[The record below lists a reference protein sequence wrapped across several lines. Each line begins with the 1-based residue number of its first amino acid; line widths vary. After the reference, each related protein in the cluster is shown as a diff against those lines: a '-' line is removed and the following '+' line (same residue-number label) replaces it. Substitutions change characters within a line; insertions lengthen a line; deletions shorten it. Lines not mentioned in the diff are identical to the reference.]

1 MAKVLIVEDHAS
13 MRESLTTAL
22 TAAGDFSVV
31 GEVPNADYA
40 LDFCQPPA
48 PRPGADG
55 RLHRGR
61 RLRTEG
67 GGGHPQ
73 DRSGEI
79 KIIVMTAFDEIT
91 YIPRAKA
98 AGANGFIYKSR
109 SLNDF
114 LEVARA
120 VMAGGSSFPEPK
132 TIPLPQGEAPLTDR
146 EMEVLRLMCKHMTTK
161 EIAQELFISENTVKY
176 HKMNM
181 LGKTGFSKAVDLAF
195 YMISNGWINPLY

>member
-1 MAKVLIVEDHAS
+1 MTNVLIVEDHVS

-40 LDFCQPPA
+40 LDFCKH
-48 PRPGADG
+48 
-55 RLHRGR
+55 LHPE
-61 RLRTEG
+61 LVLMDVCTEG
-67 GGGHPQ
+67 GA
-73 DRSGEI
+73 SGLKAVEAI
-79 KIIVMTAFDEIT
+79 RKTDSEVKIIVMTAFDEIT
-91 YIPRAKA
+91 YIPRARA

-109 SLNDF
+109 SLHDF
-114 LEVARA
+114 LEVART
-120 VMAGGSSFPEPK
+120 VMAGGSSFPEPR
-132 TIPLPQGEAPLTDR
+132 TIPMPQGEAPLTDR
-146 EMEVLRLMCKHMTTK
+146 EMEVLRLMCRHMTNK

>member
-1 MAKVLIVEDHAS
+1 MTNVLIVEDHVS

-40 LDFCQPPA
+40 LDFCKH
-48 PRPGADG
+48 
-55 RLHRGR
+55 LHPE
-61 RLRTEG
+61 LVLMDVCTEG
-67 GGGHPQ
+67 GA
-73 DRSGEI
+73 SGLKAVEAI
-79 KIIVMTAFDEIT
+79 RKTDPEVKIIVMTAFDEIT
-91 YIPRAKA
+91 YIPRARA
-98 AGANGFIYKSR
+98 AGANGFVYKSR
-109 SLNDF
+109 SLHDF
-114 LEVARA
+114 LEVART
-120 VMAGGSSFPEPK
+120 VMAGGSSFPEPR
-132 TIPLPQGEAPLTDR
+132 TSPMPQGEAPLTDR
-146 EMEVLRLMCKHMTTK
+146 EMEVLRLMCRHMTNK

>member
-1 MAKVLIVEDHAS
+1 MTKVLIVEDHAS

-31 GEVPNADYA
+31 GEVSNADYA
-40 LDFCQPPA
+40 LDFC
-48 PRPGADG
+48 RH
-55 RLHRGR
+55 LHPD
-61 RLRTEG
+61 LVLMDVCTEG
-67 GGGHPQ
+67 GA
-73 DRSGEI
+73 SGLKAVEDIRKADEEI